1 MKSMISKMG
10 IILLALLM
18 TNCAAIIHGNKQLV
32 NFSSQPSGAKVYID
46 GKDYGTTP
54 TSVELKR
61 IGRLKGESTVK
72 KEYNV
77 KIDLEGYY
85 PYEIKVKRTVD
96 GWFFGNLIFGGLVG
110 IIIDAASGSMY
121 KLTPDQ
127 VIATLGKESATI
139 QHQDD
144 NIVIAVAL
152 DINPGWEK
160 VGQLVKK

>member
-1 MKSMISKMG
+1 MISKMG

-152 DINPGWEK
+152 NINPGWEK